1 MRDVPHA
8 PNGAR
13 ITTLALVSALAAP
26 GASAAA
32 ELVVKVSGMTERF
45 GQIGCA
51 LFATDKGFPMDDA
64 AARVLWVPS
73 DVNGVTC
80 RFTDVAEGTYAVSIA
95 HDLNGNK
102 KVDTN
107 FVGLPTEAWGVS
119 NNVRPTLR
127 APKFAE
133 AAFKVPSDGN
143 EIVIDVKVAK

>member
-1 MRDVPHA
+1 MRDLPHA

-13 ITTLALVSALAAP
+13 IATLALVFALAAP
-26 GASAAA
+26 GASDAA

-51 LFATDKGFPMDDA
+51 LFAGDKGFPMDNA
-64 AARVLWVPS
+64 AARVQWLAS

-80 RFTDVAEGTYAVSIA
+80 RFPEVTEGTYAVSIA

-102 KVDTN
+102 QVDTN
-107 FVGLPTEAWGVS
+107 FVGIPTEAWGVS

-127 APKFAE
+127 APKFGE
-133 AAFKVPSDGN
+133 ASFKVPGDAK
-143 EIVIDVKVAK
+143 EIVIDIRVAK